1 VAAVPSDA
9 IAAIAPSMGLRYNA
23 RPDRFRPIESEE
35 GAQGMAK
42 NKLLHELQK
51 VDSTSDAVAAKLK
64 RVELALRGDKALRT
78 ARADS
83 EAREAALAE
92 VTSRL
97 SRSRQERDQ
106 VRERHGVDSQSLY
119 SGKAKSAREVQNLQ
133 KEVESLG
140 RRLASLDDAL
150 LGIMLEQDEARA
162 ALADARSLVEAAA
175 ERQRGQQA
183 ALSAERDK
191 LMAAQQILKAQGARL
206 RSASDAESL
215 AIYDRLRASKNGRAV
230 AELRGSSC
238 SGCGVELPAEEIQRV
253 RTEGT
258 RLLYCRGC
266 GRILHG

>member
-1 VAAVPSDA
+1 
-9 IAAIAPSMGLRYNA
+9 MA
-23 RPDRFRPIESEE
+23 R
-35 GAQGMAK
+35 

-51 VDSTSDAVAAKLK
+51 VDSTSDAVAAKLQ
-64 RVELALRGDKALRT
+64 RVVQALRGDRALRL

-83 EAREAALAE
+83 EAKEAALEEIEA
-92 VTSRL
+92 RL
-97 SRSRQERDQ
+97 ARSRHERDQ
-106 VRERHGVDSQSLY
+106 VRDRHGTDSQTLY

-133 KEVESLG
+133 LEVESLG

-150 LGIMLEQDEARA
+150 LGIMLEQDEAKE
-162 ALADARSLVEAAA
+162 ALEAARTLVVA
-175 ERQRGQQA
+175 AEERQRGQQA
-183 ALSAERDK
+183 ALGAERDK
-191 LMAAQQILKAQGARL
+191 LMAAQRTLQAQGSRL
-206 RSASDAESL
+206 RAASDAEAL